1 MERCESAASYQDF
14 EAWDGAAHRAMIKAA
29 HSPLLSRMYQIVD
42 QARSGSLW
50 GELKQRSASPETVES
65 YMEDHRRIL
74 EAIVNRDP
82 DGAERAT
89 LAHVENV
96 TKRLFG

>member
-1 MERCESAASYQDF
+1 
-14 EAWDGAAHRAMIKAA
+14 
-29 HSPLLSRMYQIVD
+29 
-42 QARSGSLW
+42 
-50 GELKQRSASPETVES
+50 
-65 YMEDHRRIL
+65 MEDHRRIL